1 MMITIYGLPATI
13 KYQDLKI
20 LISRECNISD
30 FILDYLVSD
39 GDGTKKVR
47 VGLAD
52 DAEGNHL
59 MKYLDGYRLS
69 GHVLKLVPVGKS
81 ATANN
86 QPQTYPPRGNF
97 SHSDYP
103 NQTAKTVEPKLSWSG
118 NQWPTNPVQNTYNYQ
133 QPQALNTQYVQSQS
147 TQPAKQFDTRE
158 ISTANRAQSQTNV
171 SQNYSYPS
179 KTNLISLGPHR
190 NVTSLTTNVPD
201 ASNRIQANRYPGYDG
216 PEKPVL
222 IMKENF
228 RGPQS
233 NQFISTQT
241 VNYPN
246 QSWSG
251 QQVQKPY
258 EKHSQ
263 TFDKKYNERK
273 YPQNQTATD
282 VTKDSFKY
290 DRSGYQK
297 YPDERRN
304 SPNRQNDR
312 LSVRNIERQ
321 SDRHVARPSD
331 RDYDRSS
338 DRHIRPSDRNID
350 RSSERHV
357 DRSGRNIDRPEG
369 NISISSN
376 RNADRPYGRDIDR
389 PADRNINK
397 QTGISRISPT
407 RQRQTPVSRI
417 DDRFSPSRN
426 RQQSPRRRLSPLT
439 RKEEYASRRP
449 SPPAITPVDR
459 LASRQSPTRQAGY
472 SPRRTDKSREFN
484 ENRVKDVRPA
494 YEPQASKAAM
504 YSGGYRPN
512 VPVDVQ
518 YPRKDWKDREKQF
531 SPKNA
536 LEDRRDIVRMQNF
549 DIPRASEQQ
558 RMEEEKKRSQSRNSR
573 SPRREKS
580 PGRHRRQSPSSR
592 SPRRAWALEKRR
604 SPEGREPPPPPAWPG
619 QDGGEQEYQ
628 QRSKLTDRDVVMKV
642 PVWECKK
649 TDNYSKTDRRNF
661 EEQRN
666 RKELSKWKPVPPVT
680 SEENTRFLDDDR
692 YRKGGKYGRKEPER
706 RRTLSR
712 DDGERKSYSERHEK
726 DLSRSER
733 DGARYKPDFSREEY
747 AGRIEEKKKEILHK
761 QEQLQK
767 EIDEVYK
774 RAVDFTK
781 KAEMYKKGEMNK
793 DFHFKE
799 ERHREDREYEER
811 QHYSFDENRRGRNL
825 DRPNEH
831 KSSNFGKS
839 RDPEDFERKFGV
851 NAAIK
856 IKRLKATDEISEKIL
871 HQFAVNIP
879 PDFRK
884 RVSEELKL
892 SVAKILLEM
901 FGEKDVSFIEMLVK
915 FNARHTQKDEER
927 IFEDVMSCLP
937 SHFKTIKRSAQDNSG
952 IPAKVS
958 RRSADLTLDTDV
970 CMNKPTNWNYGQ
982 LGSIIPGNVMVDPTL
997 TQMAASGLL
1006 LNTPIMVPI
1015 STQYPV
1021 ITAYPDTSNI
1031 KEEDESDG
1039 HTLYLCKDNFQTIS
1053 EYEIDQLK
1061 SFLIKQL
1068 VEVTETSQG
1077 WAPDFTLSN
1086 QRNTHRHE
1094 VFTRDQRSKDWL
1106 LNLDFSDFTVFKV
1119 LVYTSEELWY
1129 ERAAIWLP
1137 GHSRHRKFDPL
1148 TKLKLQNR
1156 KLEGVNIGKWKFI
1169 KRIITANGTRIYVD
1183 MPPSSA
1189 RALEKHKM
1197 LLSYELQ
1204 KVNVFFKAVA
1214 IDKNAFD
1221 AGLNEPSIEIPLTP
1235 ASCPMPSLGQ
1245 DPRIIKFALKGNKPF
1260 NLGMARKIKDIIL
1273 FKLFKYHELEG
1284 RSRTDFEKY
1293 GFCQPGYFGILPE
1306 NEESR
1311 KWLVSLD
1318 IPRINRQPVVIVGAD
1333 DIKGKF
1339 FRMNIVMPNYYNLKP
1354 ALAFER
1360 LRQSNQGVKG
1370 INFNMW
1376 KNLNVII
1383 SRREG
1388 KVGLEVD
1395 MDLESVETLSKIHY
1409 QLDYVAEGH
1418 IKTFKV
1424 ESQFSQDR
1432 LEEMIRQYKDEL
1444 IDSYDVHNMD
1454 LASDSEESIVC
1465 LD

>member
-190 NVTSLTTNVPD
+190 NVTSLPTNVPD

-472 SPRRTDKSREFN
+472 SPRRTDKPREFN

-531 SPKNA
+531 SPKNV

-666 RKELSKWKPVPPVT
+666 RKELSKWKPVPPVN

-811 QHYSFDENRRGRNL
+811 PHYSFDENRRGRNL

-958 RRSADLTLDTDV
+958 RRSADLTLDTERR
-970 CMNKPTNWNYGQ
+970 KEF
-982 LGSIIPGNVMVDPTL
+982 GN
-997 TQMAASGLL
+997 
-1006 LNTPIMVPI
+1006 
-1015 STQYPV
+1015 
-1021 ITAYPDTSNI
+1021 
-1031 KEEDESDG
+1031 
-1039 HTLYLCKDNFQTIS
+1039 
-1053 EYEIDQLK
+1053 
-1061 SFLIKQL
+1061 
-1068 VEVTETSQG
+1068 
-1077 WAPDFTLSN
+1077 
-1086 QRNTHRHE
+1086 
-1094 VFTRDQRSKDWL
+1094 
-1106 LNLDFSDFTVFKV
+1106 
-1119 LVYTSEELWY
+1119 
-1129 ERAAIWLP
+1129 
-1137 GHSRHRKFDPL
+1137 
-1148 TKLKLQNR
+1148 TKLKLKQMPENKR
-1156 KLEGVNIGKWKFI
+1156 RMAPVTKNEDGLKGTAMMNKEIKKEPSVKKVFIKGPVAVKKEVKVKAVNQITKQEFKTVTEITESKENSQVSEGDVSDEAVKGQFKLNTLMSTILEDELQDILTQIWKALPNLTTTDMEKFI
-1169 KRIITANGTRIYVD
+1169 AERLKNDAFVELKNVLGLNVTKRLLNVHNPLFVKIQFSCRPENGFLSKFLKSYNITRFKRIDPETNTFAAKLDAIADFDRICKAKNIKCGSAKITVSPCY
-1183 MPPSSA
+1183 
-1189 RALEKHKM
+1189 K
-1197 LLSYELQ
+1197 
-1204 KVNVFFKAVA
+1204 FK
-1214 IDKNAFD
+1214 K
-1221 AGLNEPSIEIPLTP
+1221 
-1235 ASCPMPSLGQ
+1235 CP
-1245 DPRIIKFALKGNKPF
+1245 
-1260 NLGMARKIKDIIL
+1260 
-1273 FKLFKYHELEG
+1273 
-1284 RSRTDFEKY
+1284 
-1293 GFCQPGYFGILPE
+1293 
-1306 NEESR
+1306 
-1311 KWLVSLD
+1311 
-1318 IPRINRQPVVIVGAD
+1318 
-1333 DIKGKF
+1333 
-1339 FRMNIVMPNYYNLKP
+1339 
-1354 ALAFER
+1354 
-1360 LRQSNQGVKG
+1360 
-1370 INFNMW
+1370 
-1376 KNLNVII
+1376 KNLNTVYNDTTEYENYFNEDTTDKVKNKNSSSIESCETEKFDEEIGQNKPTPDKESTADEPAQVIKSKENKHI
-1383 SRREG
+1383 DSKNNNFMNYEDMYE
-1388 KVGLEVD
+1388 EVQE
-1395 MDLESVETLSKIHY
+1395 MDPEMN
-1409 QLDYVAEGH
+1409 
-1418 IKTFKV
+1418 
-1424 ESQFSQDR
+1424 
-1432 LEEMIRQYKDEL
+1432 EEMADEEILAL
-1444 IDSYDVHNMD
+1444 ISGGVVLDECSG
-1454 LASDSEESIVC
+1454 SDRE
-1465 LD
+1465 